1 MTAIYTI
8 GFTKKSLK
16 EFVNLLK
23 KNKIT
28 KLIDTRLNRDSQLS
42 GFAKSKDLK
51 YVLKEILKIKYEIMP
66 EFSPTKELLKTY
78 QKDKDWE
85 NYEEGFLN
93 LIKERKLE
101 RFKNIVL
108 DKKERVCLLC
118 SEAEADK
125 CHRRLLAEFF
135 SRLEDNVNVIHLLL
149 VFS

>member
-1 MTAIYTI
+1 MATIYTI

-16 EFVNLLK
+16 EFINLLK

-28 KLIDTRLNRDSQLS
+28 KLIDTRLGKDSQLS

-51 YVLKEILKIKYEIMP
+51 YVLEEILKIKYEVVP

-85 NYEEGFLN
+85 KYEEGFLN

-108 DKKERVCLLC
+108 DEKERVCLLC
-118 SEAEADK
+118 SEAEANK

-135 SRLEDNVNVIHLLL
+135 SRLEGKVDIVHL
-149 VFS
+149 

>member
-1 MTAIYTI
+1 MATIYTI

-16 EFVNLLK
+16 EFINLLK

-28 KLIDTRLNRDSQLS
+28 KLIDTRLSRDSQLS

-51 YVLKEILKIKYEIMP
+51 YVLEKILKIEYEVIP

-85 NYEEGFLN
+85 KYEDGFLD
-93 LIKERKLE
+93 LIKERELE
-101 RFKNIVL
+101 RFKDIIL
-108 DKKERVCLLC
+108 DEKERVCLLC
-118 SEAEADK
+118 SEEKSDK

-135 SRLEDNVNVIHLLL
+135 SRLEDKAVIVHL
-149 VFS
+149 

>member
-1 MTAIYTI
+1 MVTIYTI
-8 GFTKKSLK
+8 GFTKKSLE
-16 EFVNLLK
+16 EFINLLK

-28 KLIDTRLNRDSQLS
+28 QLIDTRLSRDSQLS
-42 GFAKSKDLK
+42 GFAKSRDLK
-51 YVLKEILKIKYEIMP
+51 YVLEEILKIKYKVIP

-85 NYEEGFLN
+85 KYEKGFMA

-101 RFKNIVL
+101 RFKDEVL
-108 DKKERVCLLC
+108 DGKEIVCLLC

-135 SRLEDNVNVIHLLL
+135 SGLGDQIKVVHL
-149 VFS
+149 

>member
-1 MTAIYTI
+1 MAIIYTI

-16 EFVNLLK
+16 EFINLLK

-28 KLIDTRLNRDSQLS
+28 KLIDTRLSRDSQLS

-51 YVLKEILKIKYEIMP
+51 YVLEKILKIKYEVIT

-85 NYEEGFLN
+85 KYEEGFLE
-93 LIKERKLE
+93 LIKERELE
-101 RFKNIVL
+101 KFEDIVL
-108 DKKERVCLLC
+108 DEKERICLLC
-118 SEAEADK
+118 SEAKADK

-135 SRLEDNVNVIHLLL
+135 NRLRNKVYIIHL
-149 VFS
+149 

>member
-1 MTAIYTI
+1 MTTIYTI

-28 KLIDTRLNRDSQLS
+28 KVIDIRLNKDSQLA
-42 GFAKSKDLK
+42 GFAKSRDLK
-51 YVLKEILKIKYEIMP
+51 YILEENLKIKYEVIP

-85 NYEEGFLN
+85 KYQKGFSE

-101 RFKNIVL
+101 SFKDVVL
-108 DKKERVCLLC
+108 DKKEKVCLLC
-118 SEAEADK
+118 SESESDK
-125 CHRRLLAEFF
+125 CHRRLLSEFF
-135 SRLEDNVNVIHLLL
+135 KGLGDKVDIIHL
-149 VFS
+149 